1 MERGALSISLLL
13 LFVLFTIQF
22 FVGMAQNLLVVL
34 PMTSFPQNNSHFS
47 KRFPTWQPA
56 ATCF

>member
-1 MERGALSISLLL
+1 MERGALSTSLLV

-22 FVGMAQNLLVVL
+22 FVGMAQNLLVAL
-34 PMTSFPQNNSHFS
+34 PMTSFPQTAVHFS
-47 KRFPTWQPA
+47 KRFPTWQPV